1 VDTMTAVNSR
11 LTPTGLSG
19 EVVRVASRYW
29 WYLFI
34 TGVAWLMFS
43 IVVFRFD
50 YTTVTAISI
59 LFGLV
64 AFVSAANEIL
74 VSVVSSS
81 GWRLF
86 HVLLAVLFAA
96 TAVVAFIHPGDT
108 FVALAA
114 VMSFYFVFRGTFDVI
129 ASLMMKDVMQG
140 WWLQLITGI
149 AELLIGFWAAGSWG
163 LSATVLVA
171 WTGASAFLRGFSEL
185 AGAFRLREIGRVAH
199 V

>member
-1 VDTMTAVNSR
+1 MTVLKSR
-11 LTPTGLSG
+11 VTPGGLSG

-29 WYLFI
+29 WWLFI

-50 YTTVTAISI
+50 YTTVKAISI

-64 AFVSAANEIL
+64 ALVSAANEIL
-74 VSVVSSS
+74 VSMVSSS
-81 GWRLF
+81 GWRLL

-96 TAVVAFIHPGDT
+96 TAVIAFIHPGDT
-108 FVALAA
+108 FVGLAA

-129 ASLMMKDVMQG
+129 ASLMVKDVMHG
-140 WWLQLITGI
+140 WWLQLVTGI

-163 LSATVLVA
+163 VSATILVA
-171 WTGASAFLRGFSEL
+171 WVGASAFLRGFGEI
-185 AGAFRLREIGRVAH
+185 AGAFRLREIGRTVRT
-199 V
+199 